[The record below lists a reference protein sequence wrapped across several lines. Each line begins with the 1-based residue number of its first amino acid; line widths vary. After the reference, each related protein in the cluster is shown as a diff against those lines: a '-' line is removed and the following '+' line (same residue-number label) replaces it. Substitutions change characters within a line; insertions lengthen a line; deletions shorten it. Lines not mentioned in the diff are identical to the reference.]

1 MTEYV
6 RLPTC
11 CHEKEYG
18 CQKLSNLSGVKKKY
32 VTQIQ
37 YNVKLIH
44 DSSTY
49 MTASYPSSD
58 CQNGVSSARFFPWQ
72 TPCQHFDQAQAE
84 ESRQQ
89 QKRSE
94 DAEVQVLNFRCFTC
108 RFFMFLLHSEDGSL
122 MISGKWLVLSDQH
135 VLRIPERN
143 SGKNPP
149 ENQKKHVVK
158 DSTGESFSRVP

>member
-1 MTEYV
+1 M
-6 RLPTC
+6 
-11 CHEKEYG
+11 
-18 CQKLSNLSGVKKKY
+18 
-32 VTQIQ
+32 TQIQ

-44 DSSTY
+44 DFSTY

-58 CQNGVSSARFFPWQ
+58 CQNGVSSARFSMANSMP
-72 TPCQHFDQAQAE
+72 TQHFDQAQAE
-84 ESRQQ
+84 ELRQQ

-94 DAEVQVLNFRCFTC
+94 DAEVQVLNFRRFTC

-135 VLRIPERN
+135 LLRISQRN

-158 DSTGESFSRVP
+158 DSTGESF

>member
-1 MTEYV
+1 M
-6 RLPTC
+6 
-11 CHEKEYG
+11 
-18 CQKLSNLSGVKKKY
+18 
-32 VTQIQ
+32 TQIQ

-44 DSSTY
+44 DFSTY

-58 CQNGVSSARFFPWQ
+58 CQNGVSSARFSRQ

-84 ESRQQ
+84 ELRQQ

-94 DAEVQVLNFRCFTC
+94 DAEVQVLNFRRFTC

-135 VLRIPERN
+135 LLRISQRN
-143 SGKNPP
+143 SGKPTGKP
-149 ENQKKHVVK
+149 KK
-158 DSTGESFSRVP
+158 TRGERLNWRVFQGSREFFNGISLGSVHFSKKRSWC

>member
-1 MTEYV
+1 M
-6 RLPTC
+6 
-11 CHEKEYG
+11 
-18 CQKLSNLSGVKKKY
+18 
-32 VTQIQ
+32 TQIQ

-44 DSSTY
+44 DFSTY

-58 CQNGVSSARFFPWQ
+58 CQNGVSSARFSRQ

-84 ESRQQ
+84 ELRQQ

-94 DAEVQVLNFRCFTC
+94 DAEVQVLNFRRFTC

-135 VLRIPERN
+135 LLRISQRN
-143 SGKNPP
+143 SGKPTGKP
-149 ENQKKHVVK
+149 KK
-158 DSTGESFSRVP
+158 TRGERLNWRVFQGSREFFYGISLGSVHFSKKRSWC

>member
-1 MTEYV
+1 M
-6 RLPTC
+6 
-11 CHEKEYG
+11 
-18 CQKLSNLSGVKKKY
+18 
-32 VTQIQ
+32 TQIQ

-44 DSSTY
+44 DFSTY

-58 CQNGVSSARFFPWQ
+58 CQNGVSSARFSRQ

-84 ESRQQ
+84 ELRQQ

-94 DAEVQVLNFRCFTC
+94 DAEVQVLNFRRFTC

-135 VLRIPERN
+135 LLRISQRN
-143 SGKNPP
+143 SGKPTGKP
-149 ENQKKHVVK
+149 KKHVVK
-158 DSTGESFSRVP
+158 DSTGESFKGPVNFLMEFLWARSISPKKDHGAESLQNTRL